1 MKKEITSNGPIK
13 IIDQDDSKGYFLM
26 DTRMVNGKFEFIIER
41 KEKYFLAENVERYFK
56 KENYPLF

>member
-1 MKKEITSNGPIK
+1 MKKEIISNGPIK

-26 DTRMVNGKFEFIIER
+26 DTRMINDKFEFILER
-41 KEKYFLAENVERYFK
+41 KEKYFLAENVERYYK